1 MMKLLLITAIKA
13 FEKDI
18 LFLFKKSKIT
28 TFSYSDIKG
37 HRDLTKESVE
47 DNWFTSGI
55 NESQSIIFYAF
66 VPKEKAD
73 QLFNTV
79 NTFNE
84 QQRTKSKVHAV
95 VLNIE
100 KSN

>member
-1 MMKLLLITAIKA
+1 MKLLMITAIEA

-18 LFLFKKSKIT
+18 KFLMKKSKIN
-28 TFSYSDIKG
+28 TFSYTDIKG
-37 HRDLTKESVE
+37 YRDITEESVE
-47 DNWFTSGI
+47 DNWFASEM

-66 VPKEKAD
+66 VPKENAD
-73 QLFNTV
+73 QLFDVV
-79 NTFNE
+79 NEFNN
-84 QQRTKSKVHAV
+84 QQRTKSKVHVV

>member
-1 MMKLLLITAIKA
+1 MKLLMITAIET

-18 LFLFKKSKIT
+18 KFLLKKSKII
-28 TFSYSDIKG
+28 TFSYNEIKG
-37 HRDLTKESVE
+37 YRDLSEESVE
-47 DNWFTSGI
+47 NNWFGSEM

-66 VPKEKAD
+66 VQKENAD
-73 QLFNTV
+73 HLFNAV
-79 NTFNE
+79 DDFNK
-84 QQRTKSKVHAV
+84 QQRTKSKVHVV

>member
-1 MMKLLLITAIKA
+1 MKLLMITAIEA

-18 LFLFKKSKIT
+18 KFLLKKSKIT
-28 TFSYSDIKG
+28 TFSYTDIKG
-37 HRDLTKESVE
+37 YRDITEESVE
-47 DNWFTSGI
+47 DNWFASEM

-66 VPKEKAD
+66 VPKENAD
-73 QLFNTV
+73 ELFNVV
-79 NTFNE
+79 NEFNN
-84 QQRTKSKVHAV
+84 QQRTKSKVHVV

>member
-1 MMKLLLITAIKA
+1 MKLLMITAIEV

-18 LFLFKKSKIT
+18 KFLLKKAAIT
-28 TFSYSDIKG
+28 HFSYSDVKG
-37 HRDLTKESVE
+37 YRDLTQESVG
-47 DNWFTSGI
+47 DNWFASEM

-73 QLFNTV
+73 DLFNSV
-79 NTFNE
+79 AEFNK
-84 QQRTKSKVHAV
+84 QQRTLSKVHIV

>member
-1 MMKLLLITAIKA
+1 MMKLLMITAIEA

-18 LFLFKKSKIT
+18 KFLLKKSKIT
-28 TFSYSDIKG
+28 TFSYTDIKG
-37 HRDLTKESVE
+37 YRDITEESVE
-47 DNWFTSGI
+47 DNWFASEM

-66 VPKEKAD
+66 VPKENAD
-73 QLFNTV
+73 ELFNVV
-79 NTFNE
+79 NEFNN
-84 QQRTKSKVHAV
+84 QQRTKSKVHVV

>member
-1 MMKLLLITAIKA
+1 MITAIEA

-18 LFLFKKSKIT
+18 KFLLKKSKIT
-28 TFSYSDIKG
+28 TFSYTDIKG
-37 HRDLTKESVE
+37 YRDTTEESVE
-47 DNWFTSGI
+47 DNWFASEM

-66 VPKEKAD
+66 VPKENAD
-73 QLFNTV
+73 ELFNVV
-79 NTFNE
+79 NEFNK
-84 QQRTKSKVHAV
+84 QQRTKSKVHVV

>member
-1 MMKLLLITAIKA
+1 MMKLLMITAIEA

-18 LFLFKKSKIT
+18 KFLLKKSKIN
-28 TFSYSDIKG
+28 TFSYTDIKG
-37 HRDLTKESVE
+37 HRDLTEESVE
-47 DNWFTSGI
+47 DNWFASDMD
-55 NESQSIIFYAF
+55 ESQSIIFYAF

-84 QQRTKSKVHAV
+84 QQRTKSKVHVV

>member
-1 MMKLLLITAIKA
+1 MITAIEA

-18 LFLFKKSKIT
+18 KFLLKKSKII
-28 TFSYSDIKG
+28 TFSYNEIKG
-37 HRDLTKESVE
+37 YRDLTEESLE
-47 DNWFTSGI
+47 DNWFASEM

-66 VPKEKAD
+66 VHEDKAD
-73 QLFNTV
+73 HLFNAV
-79 NTFNE
+79 AEFNK
-84 QQRTKSKVHAV
+84 QQRTKSKVHVV

>member
-1 MMKLLLITAIKA
+1 MKLLMITAIEA

-18 LFLFKKSKIT
+18 KFLLKKSKIT
-28 TFSYSDIKG
+28 TFSYTDIKG
-37 HRDLTKESVE
+37 YRDITEESVE
-47 DNWFTSGI
+47 DNWFASEM

-66 VPKEKAD
+66 IPKESAD
-73 QLFNTV
+73 ELFNVV
-79 NTFNE
+79 NEFNN
-84 QQRTKSKVHAV
+84 QQRTKSKVHVV